1 MPRLPRQKGEPL
13 TLLRTRR
20 VASREADAVTDG
32 LPFAV
37 TALTGILAFA
47 LAVVSATLMISLSA
61 TAPLDVTTEDP
72 QSVMSTYAH

>member
-1 MPRLPRQKGEPL
+1 M
-13 TLLRTRR
+13 TLLRTHR

-61 TAPLDVTTEDP
+61 TAPFDVTTEDP
-72 QSVMSTYAH
+72 QSVMRTYAD